1 MTHTVTKMLLGLA
14 AVGMIAGLTSPAL
27 AQSKEIAVIVK
38 TTNSNYWQ
46 NVNKGASAAIK
57 ELSNTKS
64 PSRRTGKYVLPA
76 P

>member
-1 MTHTVTKMLLGLA
+1 MTHTVKKLVLGLA
-14 AVGMIAGLTSPAL
+14 AVGMVAGLAGPAM

-57 ELSNTKS
+57 ELAI
-64 PSRRTGKYVLPA
+64 RIFLFFD
-76 P
+76 